1 MLTQINKKGEKTM
14 SEIEVLSTTA
24 NRLYKKLPL
33 VRNDTNKYDEIFFEE
48 LGSLLNQVTRL
59 INLKGEQNNA

>member
-1 MLTQINKKGEKTM
+1 M
-14 SEIEVLSTTA
+14 SEIEEFFTTA

-48 LGSLLNQVTRL
+48 LESLLNQITQL
-59 INLKGEQNNA
+59 TILGGKHNNA

>member
-1 MLTQINKKGEKTM
+1 M

-48 LGSLLNQVTRL
+48 LESLLNQVTRL